1 MTPLKKRMK
10 EELVLKG
17 YSDQTIDIYLLQVAR
32 LARHFNRSPD
42 GLDDEQLRAYVLHL
56 HERGLVLDL
65 EPVTGVI
72 LGAPSIARPEPASIA
87 NAEQCSALRIA
98 GSIAPCC
105 WVLGAGTARRA
116 WRRF

>member
-10 EELVLKG
+10 EELVLRG
-17 YSDQTIDIYLLQVAR
+17 YSDQTIDIDLSQVAR

-65 EPVTGVI
+65 EPVTG
-72 LGAPSIARPEPASIA
+72 APDCGLNRAVSLKVGVATSLATASARPQPFASPVPGRCA
-87 NAEQCSALRIA
+87 MPPEKAE
-98 GSIAPCC
+98 
-105 WVLGAGTARRA
+105 T
-116 WRRF
+116 